1 MIRFDVNDNLKKV
14 RPEVQMTS
22 MIDIMFINLL
32 FFMAL
37 FVYFHFESELK
48 IAVPK
53 AKSALEARTPPGEII
68 VNVERDGTL
77 VVNQKKYSLAE
88 LNALLKEA
96 GDLYA
101 AQQIVIR
108 ADEKA
113 YHEYVVGVLDACAD
127 AKISNISFATIK
139 TE

>member
-1 MIRFDVNDNLKKV
+1 MIKFDISDNIKKV

-53 AKSALEARTPPGEII
+53 AKSALEAKTPPGEII
-68 VNVERDGTL
+68 VNVQRDGTL
-77 VVNQKKYSLAE
+77 YVNSKKYTLAE
-88 LNALLKEA
+88 LNAVLKEA
-96 GDLYA
+96 GDVYA
-101 AQQIVIR
+101 GQQVIIR

-139 TE
+139 AE

>member
-1 MIRFDVNDNLKKV
+1 MIKFDISDNIKKN

-53 AKSALEARTPPGEII
+53 AKSALEAKTPPGEII
-68 VNVERDGTL
+68 VNVQRDGTL
-77 VVNQKKYSLAE
+77 YVNSKKYTLAE
-88 LNALLKEA
+88 LNAVLKEA
-96 GDLYA
+96 GDVYA
-101 AQQIVIR
+101 GQQVIIR

-139 TE
+139 AE